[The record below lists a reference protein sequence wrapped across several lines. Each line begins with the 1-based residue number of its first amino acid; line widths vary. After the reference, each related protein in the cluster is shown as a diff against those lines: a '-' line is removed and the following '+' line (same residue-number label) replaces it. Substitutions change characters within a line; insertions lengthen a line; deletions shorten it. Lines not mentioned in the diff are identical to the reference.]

1 MMFGRALADKISILA
16 RAAALAAS
24 ATGIVFASGAATASA
39 ESLGY
44 AVVPTQ
50 IIYPGEEI
58 AQNRLQLVEVTNKNL
73 AAGYARD
80 ISEVNGL
87 VTTRTLLPGRT
98 IMVSALREPYLVK
111 RGDKVLLVFDN
122 GGLRITANGTP
133 LADGTIGSLIQA
145 RNTDTG
151 VIVSGTIM
159 PDRSIL
165 VVQK

>member
-1 MMFGRALADKISILA
+1 MTFRPAIAKALKSVLLGSALSACMLAGPALA
-16 RAAALAAS
+16 
-24 ATGIVFASGAATASA
+24 GN
-39 ESLGY
+39 LGY

-58 AQNRLQLVEVTNKNL
+58 DTKRLQTVEVTNKNL

-80 ISEVNGL
+80 IAEVQGL

-98 IMVSALREPYLVK
+98 IQVSALRQPYTVK
-111 RGDKVLLVFDN
+111 RGEKILLVYDN
-122 GGLRITANGTP
+122 GGLRITAAGTP
-133 LADGTIGSLIQA
+133 LGDGVIGELIQV

-151 VIVSGTIM
+151 VIISGTVM

>member
-1 MMFGRALADKISILA
+1 MMFRPAMTKALTIAVFG
-16 RAAALAAS
+16 AALSASLPMAGPAS
-24 ATGIVFASGAATASA
+24 ADA
-39 ESLGY
+39 LGY

-58 AQNRLQLVEVTNKNL
+58 DPKRLETVEVTNKNL

-80 ISEVNGL
+80 VSEVQGL

-98 IMVSALREPYLVK
+98 IMVSTLRQPYTVK
-111 RGDKVLLVFDN
+111 RGDKILLVYDN
-122 GGLRITANGTP
+122 GGLRITASGTP
-133 LADGTIGSLIQA
+133 LADGVVGSLIQV

-151 VIVSGTIM
+151 VIISGTVM